1 MVDDAMREH
10 FHQNGFAVLRRLLSE
25 DEAEDFTTKMEL
37 LSGITRSTY
46 RLETSGRSK
55 KGAGNS

>member
-1 MVDDAMREH
+1 MDDAAMCEH
-10 FHQNGFAVLRRLLSE
+10 FHQNGCAVVRGLLSE

-46 RLETSGRSK
+46 RLETSGRGK
-55 KGAGNS
+55 KGATG